1 MGRGWGSGPS
11 VPWDAG
17 RLGGL
22 GTPSLRPEALPRP
35 GEGWGLARAGAR
47 LGRAASWATP
57 VPETLGAPHCPWAG
71 LR

>member
-22 GTPSLRPEALPRP
+22 GTPSLRPEALPGP
-35 GEGWGLARAGAR
+35 GEGWGPARQGSK
-47 LGRAASWATP
+47 LGHTCSRDSWGSP
-57 VPETLGAPHCPWAG
+57 LPLGWPKMT
-71 LR
+71 R